1 MRQLHLWQTATL
13 YEQIGERAIIA
24 PTRRS
29 EFRNC
34 AAFMSHLQNGSDDTH
49 LRASCSDPPG
59 ATWGQGNVRKGK
71 AQQPRIGGDHRFSG
85 RPHQDGK
92 ISRWPF
98 DRKQGRV
105 MLRAAVRTLSFG

>member
-29 EFRNC
+29 GFRNC
-34 AAFMSHLQNGSDDTH
+34 AASMSHLQNGSDDTH

-71 AQQPRIGGDHRFSG
+71 AQQPRIGGDHRAVG
-85 RPHQDGK
+85 RRQVDARESAVGVAE
-92 ISRWPF
+92 RGA
-98 DRKQGRV
+98 RRRANRR
-105 MLRAAVRTLSFG
+105 RAA